1 MAGCRAMTDYW
12 SIPALENVYLE
23 DSWVL
28 SISAQPGSL
37 VLAVD
42 VVLREQHPVYRTPGA
57 EEQYCY
63 RRGILRFDGVTT
75 LSWSEQGA
83 PPAVDA
89 TGQPDFGS
97 FDQFEVE
104 GARYRLSGDFG
115 LIALE
120 ADPPTLELTE

>member
-1 MAGCRAMTDYW
+1 MTDYW

-37 VLAVD
+37 VPAVD
-42 VVLREQHPVYRTPGA
+42 MVLREHHAAYRTPAAG
-57 EEQYCY
+57 EQYCY

-75 LSWSEQGA
+75 LSWSGQGA
-83 PPAVDA
+83 PPAVEA

-97 FDQFEVE
+97 FDQFEVD

-115 LIALE
+115 LITVD
-120 ADPPTLELTE
+120 ADMPTLELTE